1 MADAAPAEAEV
12 PQEPQKAETVEPL
25 PRSGGGPA
33 ILYDRYIINSDATIP
48 DLDTP
53 SAKAYSVEDRRE
65 AGSQLF
71 ALICT
76 PGLPIRD
83 EILDDLK
90 ASNMPG
96 LMNLVDW
103 GKVHWPPL
111 NKTAMTMI
119 YRRPMGGKVTNT
131 YDSDGFR
138 ITEYDIP
145 TQVISPLGS
154 AIRELAIRKITHRA
168 IRPNNLFYMDEDRT
182 QMVLGDCA
190 TTPPGF
196 DQPAIFDSLPA
207 ALASPGGRGVG
218 DVKDDLFSLGI
229 TILFFLLEDNPIAE
243 MELDDQVIQRAEIG
257 TYQVLLKN
265 YHLPAKMTEVLR
277 GLLSDE
283 PDERWGTK
291 ELEIWINGKRPSALP
306 RKSLIKAEAPFKFGT
321 YELTAPRAL
330 AHALTRNVPEAAKAI
345 KSGNL
350 EIWARSD
357 LKIGGLAD
365 SIKEIAEVATI
376 NINKADSKD
385 DFVVS
390 KVSLIMDPTGPI
402 RYRGFSFMADGFGG
416 AMAVEFLR
424 RQENKFAAEVLS
436 RNVPGLWFAAQG
448 NSSPDNFTVTAA
460 LGVIGGLAVDSYDAN
475 FKELRK
481 FQQTVSL
488 GYGIERCLYEENRS
502 LSCQSPN
509 ITQDYVT
516 DIREILTALDRAA
529 NRADTTGKPI
539 DRHVAA
545 FIATHFYQEIEPHL
559 NALGSPDEAS
569 SLIGMLSLLALMQW
583 KLEVEPVYGLSSWM
597 GGLLGPAINTY
608 YNRTTRREIEGEI
621 PKLVRQGSLPDLFDL
636 IDNAERRKDDMNGFE
651 EAQAEYATAEAEV
664 KELTEHE
671 EDRANSAESSGHHA
685 SAVTSFLFMAFIVT
699 LVLIFS

>member
-1 MADAAPAEAEV
+1 MAEAAPVEAEV
-12 PQEPQKAETVEPL
+12 PQEPQIEEVWETP
-25 PRSGGGPA
+25 PGSGGGTA
-33 ILYDRYIINSDATIP
+33 ILYDRFIINSDATIP

-53 SAKAYSVEDRRE
+53 SAKAYGVEDRRE

-83 EILDDLK
+83 DIIDDLM
-90 ASNMPG
+90 AGDIPG
-96 LMNLVDW
+96 LMKLVDW

-111 NKTAMTMI
+111 NQSAMAMI
-119 YRRPMGGKVTNT
+119 YRRPMGGKVTST
-131 YDSDGFR
+131 YDADGFR

-145 TQVISPLGS
+145 TQVIKPLGS
-154 AIRELAIRKITHRA
+154 AIRELGIRKITHRA
-168 IRPNNLFYMDEDRT
+168 IRPNNLFYMDEERT

-196 DQPAIFDSLPA
+196 DQPVIFDSLPA
-207 ALASPGGRGVG
+207 AMASPGGRGPG
-218 DVKDDLFSLGI
+218 DIKDDLFSLGI
-229 TILFFLLEDNPIAE
+229 TVLYFLLEDNPIAE
-243 MELDDQVIQRAEIG
+243 LETSDQVIQRAEIG

-265 YHLPAKMTEVLR
+265 YRLPAKMTEVLR

-283 PDERWGTK
+283 PDERWGTS
-291 ELEIWINGKRPSALP
+291 ELETWINGKRPAALP
-306 RKSLIKAEAPFKFGT
+306 RKSLIKADAPFKFES
-321 YELTAPRAL
+321 YELVAPRAL
-330 AHALTRNVPEAAKAI
+330 AHALAKNVPEAAKAI
-345 KSGNL
+345 KSGDL

-357 LKIGGLAD
+357 LKISGLAD

-376 NINKADSKD
+376 NVNKADSKD
-385 DFVVS
+385 DFVVT

-402 RYRGFSFMADGFGG
+402 RYRGFSFMPDGFGG
-416 AMAVEFLR
+416 AMAVEYLR
-424 RQENKFAAEVLS
+424 TQENKFAAQVLS
-436 RNVPGLWFAAQG
+436 RNVLGIWTVAQG
-448 NSSPDNFTVTAA
+448 DNSPDTF
-460 LGVIGGLAVDSYDAN
+460 SYDAN

-481 FQQTVSL
+481 FQQKVSL

-502 LSCQSPN
+502 LACQSPN
-509 ITQDYVT
+509 IAQDYVT

-539 DRHVAA
+539 DRHVAG
-545 FIATHFYQEIEPHL
+545 FIAAHFDQEIEPHL
-559 NALGSPDEAS
+559 NALASPGEAS

-583 KLEVEPVYGLSSWM
+583 KLEGEPVYGLSSWM

-608 YNRTTRREIEGEI
+608 YNRSTRREIEGEI

-664 KELTEHE
+664 KELTENE
-671 EDRANSAESSGHHA
+671 EERANSAESSGHHA

-699 LVLIFS
+699 LVFIFG

>member
-265 YHLPAKMTEVLR
+265 
-277 GLLSDE
+277 
-283 PDERWGTK
+283 
-291 ELEIWINGKRPSALP
+291 
-306 RKSLIKAEAPFKFGT
+306 
-321 YELTAPRAL
+321 
-330 AHALTRNVPEAAKAI
+330 
-345 KSGNL
+345 
-350 EIWARSD
+350 
-357 LKIGGLAD
+357 
-365 SIKEIAEVATI
+365 
-376 NINKADSKD
+376 
-385 DFVVS
+385 
-390 KVSLIMDPTGPI
+390 
-402 RYRGFSFMADGFGG
+402 
-416 AMAVEFLR
+416 
-424 RQENKFAAEVLS
+424 
-436 RNVPGLWFAAQG
+436 
-448 NSSPDNFTVTAA
+448 
-460 LGVIGGLAVDSYDAN
+460 
-475 FKELRK
+475 
-481 FQQTVSL
+481 
-488 GYGIERCLYEENRS
+488 
-502 LSCQSPN
+502 
-509 ITQDYVT
+509 
-516 DIREILTALDRAA
+516 
-529 NRADTTGKPI
+529 
-539 DRHVAA
+539 
-545 FIATHFYQEIEPHL
+545 
-559 NALGSPDEAS
+559 
-569 SLIGMLSLLALMQW
+569 
-583 KLEVEPVYGLSSWM
+583 
-597 GGLLGPAINTY
+597 
-608 YNRTTRREIEGEI
+608 
-621 PKLVRQGSLPDLFDL
+621 
-636 IDNAERRKDDMNGFE
+636 
-651 EAQAEYATAEAEV
+651 
-664 KELTEHE
+664 
-671 EDRANSAESSGHHA
+671 
-685 SAVTSFLFMAFIVT
+685 
-699 LVLIFS
+699 